1 MMSRS
6 LRISCFLLVFTFL
19 ACSQRSKVDDKPQS
33 FLYNAECADVF
44 NVERLSLIDSAYQSL
59 VEENYLPNAV
69 VFVAHKGRVVYH
81 KAFGW
86 RNKERG
92 ELCRKDDIFRIASQ
106 TKAITAVAL
115 MTLWEEGRFQLDD
128 PIKNYIPA
136 FDNPQV
142 LVDYDAATGRYT
154 TRPAKCDITIRHLLT
169 HTSGLSYQ
177 GFFWD
182 IAEKAGVPPLNSLD
196 SITLAQMVEL
206 IATLPLAHDP
216 GAAFTYSMNI
226 DVLGR
231 LIEILSGKRID
242 CFLQERIFDPLGM
255 SDTYFYLPSDKVERL
270 VTLYAYDRE
279 KHTLYPSK
287 HPIYQS
293 FPYEGAKMLMSTGAG
308 LCGTI
313 EDYAKFCQM
322 VLNGGTFNHQR
333 IIGRKTLEMMQRNAV
348 GDMRGEIGFGLAW
361 DVFRPQYMHN
371 TILSEGTMRWGG
383 MFSTDYII
391 DPQEDL
397 IVLFYTNIYPNT
409 TGKNPKVL
417 LHNLV
422 YQALK

>member
-1 MMSRS
+1 
-6 LRISCFLLVFTFL
+6 
-19 ACSQRSKVDDKPQS
+19 
-33 FLYNAECADVF
+33 
-44 NVERLSLIDSAYQSL
+44 
-59 VEENYLPNAV
+59 
-69 VFVAHKGRVVYH
+69 
-81 KAFGW
+81 
-86 RNKERG
+86 
-92 ELCRKDDIFRIASQ
+92 
-106 TKAITAVAL
+106 
-115 MTLWEEGRFQLDD
+115 
-128 PIKNYIPA
+128 
-136 FDNPQV
+136 
-142 LVDYDAATGRYT
+142 
-154 TRPAKCDITIRHLLT
+154 
-169 HTSGLSYQ
+169 
-177 GFFWD
+177 
-182 IAEKAGVPPLNSLD
+182 
-196 SITLAQMVEL
+196 
-206 IATLPLAHDP
+206 
-216 GAAFTYSMNI
+216 
-226 DVLGR
+226 
-231 LIEILSGKRID
+231 
-242 CFLQERIFDPLGM
+242 
-255 SDTYFYLPSDKVERL
+255 
-270 VTLYAYDRE
+270 
-279 KHTLYPSK
+279 
-287 HPIYQS
+287 
-293 FPYEGAKMLMSTGAG
+293 MSTGAG

>member
-1 MMSRS
+1 MIPRS

-196 SITLAQMVEL
+196 SITLAQMVER

-216 GAAFTYSMNI
+216 GTAFTYSMNI